1 MLKEDVRFDIIY
13 TSEIVK
19 VKVSD
24 FMKEKEKI
32 IEIDVLGETR
42 EQDYTKPINIAPKT
56 RSARYE
62 QEENEEINEEALE
75 EVDDEGMKKKKKKR
89 RLKKG
94 VIQKTFWLISI
105 LFILGCCVFYGRRM
119 IKYYRIY
126 NPKESAAKTFGDAIV
141 KDSNIATSGSGL
153 YKVSGNYIYKG
164 QEANNYLKYSNLL
177 WRIIEVYEDG
187 SVSAI
192 LEDNLNVMSYD
203 QKVTSYVKSDINKYL
218 NKVFI
223 KHLNTKYLKN
233 STICLNQVEDL
244 NSYVCNKTNKEDYKI
259 KLIDV
264 GEYLNSIADEGSYI
278 SNDELENA
286 IWTSSYNT
294 KGVWN
299 IEGINVDESNAD
311 EAYFVKPVVTF
322 KSDVKLLSGKGTKEE
337 PFAIDKKK
345 GVAIGDYVQ
354 LDEDLYVAY
363 EVEDKVVKLQSVE
376 SDFLKPY
383 IYSNITSKYT
393 LEDYS
398 GVANYLNNVIYYNMT
413 YREQLLST
421 KWYSGN
427 YNGLY
432 EDVTKETMEGY
443 IGLPNVLDLKFDSDF
458 NYYLM
463 TPVSDSKIYS
473 YNKDLSASKIDTQ
486 RKLKI
491 TIAIDKGI
499 LKQGDGTKENP
510 YKEGV

>member
-1 MLKEDVRFDIIY
+1 M
-13 TSEIVK
+13 
-19 VKVSD
+19 
-24 FMKEKEKI
+24 EKEKV

-42 EQDYTKPINIAPKT
+42 EQDYTKPIKVVPKT
-56 RSARYE
+56 RSSRYE
-62 QEENEEINEEALE
+62 EEDKEKEI
-75 EVDDEGMKKKKKKR
+75 DESTEDGSMKKRKKKKK
-89 RLKKG
+89 LKKG
-94 VIQKTFWLISI
+94 VIQKAFWLISI
-105 LFILGCCVFYGRRM
+105 LFILGCCGYYGRRM

-126 NPKESAAKTFGDAIV
+126 NPKESAAKTFGDSIV
-141 KDSNIATSGSGL
+141 KDSHIVTSGSGL
-153 YKVSGNYIYKG
+153 YKVAGNYIYKG
-164 QEANNYLKYSNLL
+164 AESENYLKYSNLL

-233 STICLNQVEDL
+233 STICLNQVESL
-244 NSYVCNKTNKEDYKI
+244 NNYVCNKTNEEDYKI

-264 GEYLNSIADEGSYI
+264 GEYLNSIADETSYI

-286 IWTSSYNT
+286 IWTSSYN
-294 KGVWN
+294 KQGIWN
-299 IEGINVDESNAD
+299 IEGINVDQSKAD
-311 EAYFVKPVVTF
+311 EAYFVKPVITLN
-322 KSDVKLLSGKGTKEE
+322 SDVKLLSGKGTEE
-337 PFAIDKKK
+337 DPFTIDKKK

-363 EVEDKVVKLQSVE
+363 EVNDKIVKLQSVE
-376 SDFLKPY
+376 SDFLKAY
-383 IYSNITSKYT
+383 SYSNQTPKYT

-398 GVANYLNNVIYYNMT
+398 GVANYLNNIVYYNMS
-413 YREQLLST
+413 YRDQLVST
-421 KWYSGN
+421 NWYAGR

-432 EDVTKETMEGY
+432 EDVMKETTESF
-443 IGLPNVLDLKFDSDF
+443 IGLPTVLDLKFDSDF
-458 NYYLM
+458 TYYLM
-463 TPVSDSKIYS
+463 TPVSDDKVYS
-473 YNKDLSASKIDTQ
+473 YNKDLSASKVETQ
-486 RKLKI
+486 RKLRI

-499 LKQGDGTKENP
+499 LKQGDGTKKNP